1 MASLRALL
9 LLDTG
14 REAYKT
20 ASYPISLEVVC
31 EPSLTKSCLG
41 QGLEFARLEEL
52 RIGKISDAD
61 NTLNKIE

>member
-9 LLDTG
+9 LLNTG

-20 ASYPISLEVVC
+20 ASYPISLEVVR

-41 QGLEFARLEEL
+41 QGLEFARLEEV
-52 RIGKISDAD
+52 RIGKILVATNS
-61 NTLNKIE
+61 LK

>member
-20 ASYPISLEVVC
+20 ASYPISLEVVR

-41 QGLEFARLEEL
+41 QGLEFALEKRLEL
-52 RIGKISDAD
+52 ARFQ
-61 NTLNKIE
+61 TPTTRQNK